1 MSIARFTSR
10 AFGPLIALNLTL
22 GFATDH
28 WALARAAA
36 AVKQSS
42 FASPEEA
49 LKAVVED
56 LKSDNLSGLV
66 EIFGPRIE
74 RILNSGDPVEDKN
87 ARDRFLALAEETH
100 HFDGSG
106 DTLTLVIGKDDWPF
120 PIPLTKAG
128 DHWRFDTAAGQ
139 EEILNRRI
147 GENELSTI
155 QTMLAY
161 VDAQGDYA
169 ELQRQRSGTPE
180 YAQHIL
186 SSPGKMDGL
195 YWPTAEG
202 EPPSP
207 LGPLVA
213 SARAAGYRAVKG
225 EGPTPYHGYFFKVL
239 TNQGPSAPSS
249 AVDFI
254 VKGRMIGGFGFVAW
268 PARFGDSGIMTFVV
282 NQDGVVYQKDLGPQ
296 TAKVAPMISRFD
308 PDQSWQKAEP

>member
-1 MSIARFTSR
+1 M
-10 AFGPLIALNLTL
+10 
-22 GFATDH
+22 
-28 WALARAAA
+28 
-36 AVKQSS
+36 
-42 FASPEEA
+42 
-49 LKAVVED
+49 
-56 LKSDNLSGLV
+56 
-66 EIFGPRIE
+66 
-74 RILNSGDPVEDKN
+74 NSGDPVEDKN
-87 ARDRFLALAEETH
+87 ARDRFLASAEETRR
-100 HFDGSG
+100 FDGSG
-106 DTLTLVIGKDDWPF
+106 DTLTLVIRKDDWPF
-120 PIPLTKAG
+120 PIPLKKAD

-207 LGPLVA
+207 LGPLLA
-213 SARAAGYRAVKG
+213 SARAAGYRAAKG

-239 TNQGPSAPSS
+239 TGQGPSAPSG
-249 AVDFI
+249 AADFI
-254 VKGRMIGGFGFVAW
+254 VKGRMIGGFGLVAW
-268 PARFGDSGIMTFVV
+268 PARFGDSGIMTFIV

-296 TAKVAPMISRFD
+296 TGKGSSINHESTFDRVIYQFTTKVEYHIL
-308 PDQSWQKAEP
+308 WG

>member
-1 MSIARFTSR
+1 
-10 AFGPLIALNLTL
+10 
-22 GFATDH
+22 
-28 WALARAAA
+28 
-36 AVKQSS
+36 
-42 FASPEEA
+42 
-49 LKAVVED
+49 
-56 LKSDNLSGLV
+56 
-66 EIFGPRIE
+66 
-74 RILNSGDPVEDKN
+74 
-87 ARDRFLALAEETH
+87 
-100 HFDGSG
+100 
-106 DTLTLVIGKDDWPF
+106 
-120 PIPLTKAG
+120 
-128 DHWRFDTAAGQ
+128 
-139 EEILNRRI
+139 
-147 GENELSTI
+147 
-155 QTMLAY
+155 MLAY

-213 SARAAGYRAVKG
+213 SARAAGYRAVKR

-239 TNQGPSAPSS
+239 TRQGPSAPSG
-249 AVDFI
+249 AADFI
-254 VKGRMIGGFGFVAW
+254 VKDRMIGGFGLVAW
-268 PARFGDSGIMTFVV
+268 PARFGDSGIMTFIV